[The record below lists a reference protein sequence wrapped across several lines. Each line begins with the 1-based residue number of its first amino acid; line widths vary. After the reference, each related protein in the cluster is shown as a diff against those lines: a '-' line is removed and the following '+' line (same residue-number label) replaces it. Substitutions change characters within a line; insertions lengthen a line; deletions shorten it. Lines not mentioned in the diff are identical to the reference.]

1 MQNQL
6 SVPIITEEVP
16 ELRLSVSK
24 VKTFTGCKKQ
34 FFYNYIQKLPK
45 KTHEYHTFGKFC
57 HKVLED
63 FHLAYIAGSQEP
75 FNKMMT
81 ACFKNALVE
90 YQEHMSEQMKT
101 DCKAI
106 LLDYLKIV
114 SQQQRDNTLPNVIA
128 CEKDF
133 SFDLRPGV
141 KLIGFIDRL
150 QVDPDGVLH
159 VLDYKTSKSKKY
171 LAEDFFQLITYA
183 YALLV
188 EDPSITK
195 IRGSYMMLKHNFD
208 LITTE
213 FGQEEILAI
222 KDQYLDYANK
232 ILEEKE
238 YKAKPTVLCSYC
250 DFLDVCPEGKQQTNR
265 FIKHGETSW

>member
-6 SVPIITEEVP
+6 DLPTIEP
-16 ELRLSVSK
+16 KPDELRLSVSK

-34 FFYNYIQKLPK
+34 FHYNYIQKLPK
-45 KTHEYHTFGKFC
+45 KDHDYHIFGKFC

-63 FHLAYIAGSQEP
+63 FHLAYIAGSALP
-75 FNKMMT
+75 FHQTMT
-81 ACFKNALVE
+81 IAYKAALEEFKPGMTE
-90 YQEHMSEQMKT
+90 EMKKQ
-101 DCKAI
+101 CKEI
-106 LLDYLKIV
+106 LLAYLKIV
-114 SQQQRDNTLPNVIA
+114 TDQQRSNTLSDVIA

-133 SFDLRPGV
+133 SFELRPGV

-150 QVDPDGVLH
+150 QRDPDGVLH

-171 LAEDFFQLITYA
+171 LEKDFFQLLTYA

-188 EDPSITK
+188 EDPTIDK

-213 FGQEEILAI
+213 FSKEEILAI
-222 KDQYLDYANK
+222 KEEYLSYANK
-232 ILEEKE
+232 MLEEKE
-238 YKAKPTVLCSYC
+238 YKANPTVLCGYC
-250 DFLDVCPEGKQQTNR
+250 DFLDVCPEGKKQTNR
-265 FIKHGETSW
+265 FVKHGETSW